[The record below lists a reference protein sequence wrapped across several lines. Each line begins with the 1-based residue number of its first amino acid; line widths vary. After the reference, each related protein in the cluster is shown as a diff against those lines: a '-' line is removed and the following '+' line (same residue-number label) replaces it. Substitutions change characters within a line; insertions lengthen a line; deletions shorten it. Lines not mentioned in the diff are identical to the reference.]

1 MKKTF
6 SVLFSFCIV
15 LICAQVKFE
24 KGYIINSSDVKKEV
38 LIKNQ
43 GWVSTPDNFVY
54 KTDEN
59 SAENIGTPTSIK
71 EFGIYNEVKFI
82 SYNGDIDYSSDHLDD
97 LSNSKEPELKN
108 GIVFL
113 KEVVNGKKN
122 LYFYQ
127 KQNFE
132 RYFYSDSDSSIH
144 PLTYKKYYFNGSSS
158 QVATNDDY
166 INQLKTI
173 FSDDTNAHALAAKTK
188 YTTNDLKKIFS
199 LYNSKF
205 SGTVSSNEQSFTETK
220 KKAKFNLSVRPGLNF
235 YSPLKI
241 EQTYNNEGF
250 PSKMGVRI
258 GVEAEIVL
266 PFNKNKWSIVLEPTY
281 SLYNNKSVIKT
292 NDNLY
297 NMHMENYSFFSLPLS
312 LRHYMFINNDSK
324 IFINAGINILSFKTS
339 SSESVDVDYDG
350 TVFDK
355 LQLSSSQN
363 FKSAVFGIG
372 FNYKNKYS
380 VEARYNTSTN
390 LLDEKR
396 NSATADLKYVSL
408 ILGYNIF

>member
-1 MKKTF
+1 MKKTL
-6 SVLFSFCIV
+6 SVLLSFCIA
-15 LICAQVKFE
+15 LIFAQVKFE
-24 KGYIINSSDVKKEV
+24 KGYIINSNDVKKEV

-59 SAENIGTPTSIK
+59 SAENTGTPNTIK
-71 EFGIYNEVKFI
+71 EFGIYNEIKYI
-82 SYNGDIDYSSDHLDD
+82 SYNGDIDYSSDNLDD
-97 LSNSKEPELKN
+97 LSNSKAPELKK
-108 GIVFL
+108 GLVFL
-113 KEVVNGKKN
+113 KEVVKGNKS

-127 KQNFE
+127 KQNFG
-132 RYFYSDSDSSIH
+132 RYFYSDSDSSIQ
-144 PLTYKKYYFNGSSS
+144 PLIYKKYYFNGSSS

-166 INQLKTI
+166 INQLQTI
-173 FSDDTNAHALAAKTK
+173 FSDDSNAKALAAKTK
-188 YTTNDLKKIFS
+188 YTTSDLKKLFS

-205 SGTVSSNEQSFTETK
+205 SGATSSKEQSFSETK
-220 KKAKFNLSVRPGLNF
+220 KKAKFNLSIRPGANF

-241 EQTYNNEGF
+241 AQTYGNEGF
-250 PSKMGVRI
+250 PSKTGLRI

-266 PFNKNKWSIVLEPTY
+266 PFNKNKWSVVLEPTF
-281 SLYNNKSVIKT
+281 SLYNNKVTIKT

-312 LRHYMFINNDSK
+312 LRHYMFINDDSK
-324 IFINAGINILSFKTS
+324 IFINAGINVLSIKTS
-339 SSESVDVDYDG
+339 SSETIDLDYDG

-355 LQLSSSQN
+355 LQLSPSQS
-363 FKSAVFGIG
+363 FKSAVFGVG

-380 VEARYNTSTN
+380 IEVRYNTSTN

-396 NSATADLKYVSL
+396 NAATADLKYVSL

>member
-6 SVLFSFCIV
+6 SVLFCFCIV

-24 KGYIINSSDVKKEV
+24 KGYIITSNDVKKEV

-54 KTDEN
+54 KTDE
-59 SAENIGTPTSIK
+59 SSVENTGTPATIK

-82 SYNGDIDYSSDHLDD
+82 TYNGDIDYSSDNLDD
-97 LSNSKEPELKN
+97 LSYNKAPELRK
-108 GIVFL
+108 GMVFL
-113 KEVVNGKKN
+113 KEIVKGSKS

-127 KQNFE
+127 KQNFG
-132 RYFYSDSDSSIH
+132 RYFYSDSDSSIQ
-144 PLTYKKYYFNGSSS
+144 PLIYKKYFFNGSSS

-173 FSDDTNAHALAAKTK
+173 FSDDSNAMALAVKTN
-188 YTTNDLKKIFS
+188 YTTGDLKKIFS

-205 SGTVSSNEQSFTETK
+205 SGASTSSNQSFAETK
-220 KKAKFNLSVRPGLNF
+220 KKAKFNLSIRPGANF

-241 EQTYNNEGF
+241 EQTYRNDGL
-250 PSKMGVRI
+250 PSKIGARI

-281 SLYNNKSVIKT
+281 SLYNNKTSIKT
-292 NDNLY
+292 SDNLY

-312 LRHYMFINNDSK
+312 LRHYMFINDDSK
-324 IFINAGINILSFKTS
+324 VFINAGINILSFKTS
-339 SSESVDVDYDG
+339 SSESIDLDYDG

-355 LQLSSSQN
+355 LQLSPSQG
-363 FKSAVFGIG
+363 FKSAVFGVG
-372 FNYKNKYS
+372 FNYKNTYS
-380 VEARYNTSTN
+380 IEARYNTSTN

-396 NSATADLKYVSL
+396 NAATADLKYVSL

>member
-1 MKKTF
+1 MKKTL
-6 SVLFSFCIV
+6 SVLLSFCIA
-15 LICAQVKFE
+15 LIFAQVKFE
-24 KGYIINSSDVKKEV
+24 KGYIINSNDVKKEV

-59 SAENIGTPTSIK
+59 SAENTGTPNTIK
-71 EFGIYNEVKFI
+71 EFGIYNEIKYI
-82 SYNGDIDYSSDHLDD
+82 SYNGDIDYSSDNLDD
-97 LSNSKEPELKN
+97 LSNSKAPELKK
-108 GIVFL
+108 GLVFL
-113 KEVVNGKKN
+113 KEVVKGNKS

-127 KQNFE
+127 KQNFG
-132 RYFYSDSDSSIH
+132 RYFYSDSDSSIQ
-144 PLTYKKYYFNGSSS
+144 PLIYKKYYFNGSSS

-166 INQLKTI
+166 INQLQTI
-173 FSDDTNAHALAAKTK
+173 FSNDSNAKALAAKTK
-188 YTTNDLKKIFS
+188 YTTSDLKKVFS

-205 SGTVSSNEQSFTETK
+205 SGATSSKEQSFSETK
-220 KKAKFNLSVRPGLNF
+220 KKAKFNLSIRPGANF

-241 EQTYNNEGF
+241 AQTYGNEGF
-250 PSKMGVRI
+250 PSKTGVRI

-266 PFNKNKWSIVLEPTY
+266 PFNKNKWSVVLEPTF
-281 SLYNNKSVIKT
+281 SLYNNKVTIKT

-312 LRHYMFINNDSK
+312 LRHYMFINDDSK
-324 IFINAGINILSFKTS
+324 IFINAGINVLSIKTS
-339 SSESVDVDYDG
+339 SSETIDLDYDG

-355 LQLSSSQN
+355 LQLSPSQS
-363 FKSAVFGIG
+363 FKSAVFGVG

-380 VEARYNTSTN
+380 IEARYNTSTN

-396 NSATADLKYVSL
+396 NAATGDLKYVSL